1 MHYDGYGIDPWY
13 RPIDDAAGRFRAAA
27 AGRSYAAR
35 VLNPGDSLEHADLQ
49 DGEVRR

>member
-1 MHYDGYGIDPWY
+1 MHYDGYGVDPWY

-35 VLNPGDSLEHADLQ
+35 VLNPGESVELA
-49 DGEVRR
+49 GP